1 MAEMTS
7 LAPPEAGRAPATA
20 AAASRANRKTKIGK
34 VVSHKMQKS
43 MVVSVER
50 QVKHALYGKYIK
62 KTSTFMVHDE
72 SNSAKEGDVVL
83 IMETRPLSKRKRW
96 RLVEILERAK

>member
-7 LAPPEAGRAPATA
+7 IAPQETGTDLLT
-20 AAASRANRKTKIGK
+20 SRANRKTKIGK
-34 VVSHKMQKS
+34 VVSHKMHKS

-50 QVKHALYGKYIK
+50 QVKHALYGKYIR

-72 SNSAKEGDVVL
+72 SNDAKEGDTVL